1 MQDIVFPI
9 GHPPY
14 IFSHGGLHHF
24 NMKTLWPDISATIHQ
39 AALKSIG
46 YLYEKLKDGEDE
58 LPSVDQLESF
68 DSSIIYL

>member
-1 MQDIVFPI
+1 MSPI

-14 IFSHGGLHHF
+14 IFSHGGFHHF
-24 NMKTLWPDISATIHQ
+24 NVKTLWLDISTTIHQ
-39 AALKSIG
+39 AALRSIG

-58 LPSVDQLESF
+58 LPPIDQLQSI